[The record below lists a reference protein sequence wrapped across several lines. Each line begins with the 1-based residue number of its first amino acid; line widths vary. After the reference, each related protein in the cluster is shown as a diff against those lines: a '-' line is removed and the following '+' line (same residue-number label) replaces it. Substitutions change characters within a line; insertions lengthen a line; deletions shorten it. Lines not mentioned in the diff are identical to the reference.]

1 MLVFRQALAGD
12 DVIMLGKPMRGLLDP
27 IDRISEVLF
36 GLIMVLTST
45 STLSVATAGRA
56 EVGTMIIGALGC
68 NLAWGIIDAALYLM
82 GCLEERGRNLT
93 MLRAVRQAS
102 GPEEARRLIAAELPD
117 SLASVLS
124 PADADLLRQ
133 KLLLAPKPPVHP
145 GLTKQDAL
153 SAAAICLWVLASTFP
168 VVVPF
173 LFIGEVQPALRLS
186 NTIAIA
192 MLFISGYAFARCTG
206 LRPWPTGLLMVAIG
220 CSMVGV
226 AVALGG

>member
-1 MLVFRQALAGD
+1 
-12 DVIMLGKPMRGLLDP
+12 MLGKPAPSLLDP

-56 EVGTMIIGALGC
+56 EVGTMIMGALGC

-82 GCLEERGRNLT
+82 GSLEERGRNLL
-93 MLRAVRQAS
+93 MLRAVRQAGS
-102 GPEEARRLIAAELPD
+102 AEEARRLMTAELPE

-124 PADADLLRQ
+124 QGEADSLRQ
-133 KLLLAPKPPVHP
+133 KLLLLAEPPAHP
-145 GLTKQDAL
+145 GLTKDDAL
-153 SAAAICLWVLASTFP
+153 KAAAICLWVFASTFP

-186 NTIAIA
+186 NAIAIA
-192 MLFISGYAFARCTG
+192 MLFVCGYAFARCTG

-220 CSMVGV
+220 CAMVGV
-226 AVALGG
+226 AVMLGG